1 VRGKK
6 NLAATKR
13 RTRTTIK
20 NWKTNKKKKKKQ
32 KKNQKE
38 KEVEGKR
45 EKEAASLT
53 FFSFG
58 TYLLLGS

>member
-6 NLAATKR
+6 KLAATKR

-20 NWKTNKKKKKKQ
+20 NWKTKKKKQ

-38 KEVEGKR
+38 ERKRSGRQEGKR
-45 EKEAASLT
+45 SSLT
-53 FFSFG
+53 DFLFFW
-58 TYLLLGS
+58 YLLLGS